1 MRSWTYFIQLV
12 GRNDKGEEMQE
23 GALYIVAV
31 PLDKNLFQAQKLSCF
46 SEHYLPEE
54 SAINHGK
61 AFAVGVE
68 FEVKDPDS
76 YGLSFY
82 REDDELYIFKE
93 GISMKEGLKRV
104 YRLLM
109 DRLKEQGYGV
119 DYDTIVDMGNP
130 SEELMRECLLEAIK
144 GFEPSK

>member
-12 GRNDKGEEMQE
+12 GRNDKGETMQE

-31 PLDKNLFQAQKLSCF
+31 PTDMNLFQEQKLSCY

-54 SAINHGK
+54 SAVKYGK

-68 FEVKDPDS
+68 FEVKDPEN
-76 YGLSFY
+76 YGLNFF
-82 REDDELYIFKE
+82 REEDELYIFKE
-93 GISMKEGLKRV
+93 GISMKEGLKNV

-109 DRLKEQGYGV
+109 DRLRSLGYGK
-119 DYDTIVDMGNP
+119 DFDTMFDMGNP
-130 SEELMRECLLEAIK
+130 SEDLMRECLLEAIK
-144 GFEPSK
+144 SE

>member
-12 GRNDKGEEMQE
+12 GRNEKGESMQE

-31 PLDKNLFQAQKLSCF
+31 PTDKNLFQAQKLSCF

-68 FEVKDPDS
+68 FEVKKPED
-76 YGLSFY
+76 YGLSFF
-82 REDDELYIFKE
+82 REEDELYIFRE
-93 GISMKEGLKRV
+93 GIPMKEGLKSV

-109 DRLKEQGYGV
+109 DRLRELGYGK
-119 DYDTIVDMGNP
+119 DFDTVVDMGNP
-130 SEELMRECLLEAIK
+130 SEDLMRECLLEAIK
-144 GFEPSK
+144 GG

>member
-12 GRNDKGEEMQE
+12 GRNEKGETMQE

-31 PLDKNLFQAQKLSCF
+31 PTDRNLFQQQKLSCF

-68 FEVKDPDS
+68 FEVENPED
-76 YGLSFY
+76 YGLQFF

-93 GISMKEGLKRV
+93 GISMKEGLRNV

-109 DRLKEQGYGV
+109 DRLQKLGYGKDFDPV
-119 DYDTIVDMGNP
+119 PDMGNP
-130 SEELMRECLLEAIK
+130 SENLMRECLLEAIK
-144 GFEPSK
+144 GR

>member
-12 GRNDKGEEMQE
+12 GRNDKGEAMQE

-31 PLDKNLFQAQKLSCF
+31 PTDKNLFQTQKLSCY

-54 SAINHGK
+54 SAVNHGK

-68 FEVKDPDS
+68 FEVENPKD

-82 REDDELYIFKE
+82 REDDELYVFEE
-93 GISMKEGLKRV
+93 GISMKEGLKNI

-109 DRLKEQGYGV
+109 DRLTSLGYGK
-119 DYDTIVDMGNP
+119 DFDTLFDMGNP

-144 GFEPSK
+144 EA

>member
-12 GRNDKGEEMQE
+12 GRNEKGETMQE

-31 PLDKNLFQAQKLSCF
+31 PTDMNLFQEQKLSCY

-54 SAINHGK
+54 SAVKYGK

-68 FEVKDPDS
+68 FEVKDPEN
-76 YGLSFY
+76 YGLNFF
-82 REDDELYIFKE
+82 REEDELYIFKE
-93 GISMKEGLKRV
+93 GISMKEGLKNV

-109 DRLKEQGYGV
+109 DRLRSLGYGK
-119 DYDTIVDMGNP
+119 DFDTMFDMGNP
-130 SEELMRECLLEAIK
+130 SEDLMRECLLEAIK
-144 GFEPSK
+144 GE

>member
-1 MRSWTYFIQLV
+1 MRSWTYYIQLL
-12 GRNDKGEEMQE
+12 GRNEKGESMQV

-31 PLDKNLFQAQKLSCF
+31 PTDKNLFQPQRFSCY

-54 SAINHGK
+54 SAVKYGK

-68 FEVKDPDS
+68 FEIENPEK
-76 YGLSFY
+76 YGLQFF

-93 GISMKEGLKRV
+93 GISMKEGLINV

-109 DRLKEQGYGV
+109 DYLKKQGYGI
-119 DYDTIVDMGNP
+119 DFDTVMDMGNP
-130 SEELMRECLLEAIK
+130 SEDLMRECLLEAIK
-144 GFEPSK
+144 AR

>member
-12 GRNDKGEEMQE
+12 GRNEKGEAMQE

-31 PLDKNLFQAQKLSCF
+31 PTDMNLFQQQKLSCF

-54 SAINHGK
+54 SAIKHGK

-68 FEVKDPDS
+68 FPVENPEKYD
-76 YGLSFY
+76 LAFF

-93 GISMKEGLKRV
+93 NIPMKEGLKKV

-109 DRLKEQGYGV
+109 DRLKSLGYGV
-119 DYDTIVDMGNP
+119 DFDTVFDMGNP
-130 SEELMRECLLEAIK
+130 SEDFMRECLLEAIK
-144 GFEPSK
+144 GV

>member
-12 GRNDKGEEMQE
+12 GRNEKGEAMQE

-31 PLDKNLFQAQKLSCF
+31 PTDRNLFQAQKLSCF

-68 FEVKDPDS
+68 FEVKNPEE
-76 YGLSFY
+76 YGISFF
-82 REDDELYIFKE
+82 REEDELYIFKE
-93 GISMKEGLKRV
+93 GINMKEGLKNV

-109 DRLKEQGYGV
+109 DRLKEQGYGK
-119 DYDTIVDMGNP
+119 DYDTLFDMGNP
-130 SEELMRECLLEAIK
+130 SENLMRECLLEAIK
-144 GFEPSK
+144 EV

>member
-1 MRSWTYFIQLV
+1 MRSWTYFIQLA
-12 GRNDKGEEMQE
+12 GRNEKGEVMQE

-31 PLDKNLFQAQKLSCF
+31 PTDRNLFQAQKLSCY

-54 SAINHGK
+54 SAVKYGK
-61 AFAVGVE
+61 AFALGVE
-68 FEVKDPDS
+68 FEIKNPES

-93 GISMKEGLKRV
+93 GIEMKEGLKNV

-109 DRLKEQGYGV
+109 DRLREQGYGK
-119 DYDTIVDMGNP
+119 DFDTIVDMGNP
-130 SEELMRECLLEAIK
+130 SEELMRECLLAAIK
-144 GFEPSK
+144 GL